1 VRNFLPRPAANHRGA
16 FLFILFAF
24 FYLYLLS
31 FRLIRI

>member
-24 FYLYLLS
+24 FIFISYPLD
-31 FRLIRI
+31 